1 MATLYAWANPLA
13 AWHGADH
20 TWVTD
25 YPSPFKC
32 PPGANYWYC
41 WGACHPA
48 GPGTTARPLG
58 SAQGNIAFAQ
68 CICQPN
74 NANAHGGINLY
85 GIEGVC
91 HQLANRVLYATSSYG
106 TPLTVKGAHKYW
118 LSHFLFGTYGTTHT
132 DWANRKKKCQPV
144 TMKSM
149 STGGGPGGGAGGPG
163 GGDDPDSLLFEQM
176 VRSSAPTAAEGESSL
191 AALEDLRTQLLAEK
205 APLDE
210 AVRSGA
216 ISGEEFAN
224 RVNELVSSYLPRIAE
239 SIGSNS
245 AARIFEVSPEESVQ
259 VLDPKVAAE
268 ADYTGGSEPEPGSTP
283 VPVKT

>member
-1 MATLYAWANPLA
+1 MATLYAWANPLS
-13 AWHGADH
+13 AWQGADH

-25 YPSPFKC
+25 YPSPFQC
-32 PPGANYWYC
+32 PPKADYWYC

-58 SAQGNIAFAQ
+58 SAQGDSGFAR

-74 NANAHGGINLY
+74 NSNAHGGINLY

-91 HQLANRVLYATSSYG
+91 YQLANRVLYATSPYG

-144 TMKSM
+144 TMGAM
-149 STGGGPGGGAGGPG
+149 AAGGGSGA
-163 GGDDPDSLLFEQM
+163 DPDSLLFEQM
-176 VRSSAPTAAEGESSL
+176 VRSSAPTAAKGGDSL
-191 AALEDLRTQLLAEK
+191 AALERLRAQLLAEK
-205 APLDE
+205 TPLDE
-210 AVRSGA
+210 AVRSGT

-224 RVNELVSSYLPRIAE
+224 RVNELVSSYLPKIAE
-239 SIGSNS
+239 IVGPNNV
-245 AARIFEVSPEESVQ
+245 ARIFEASPDERVQ
-259 VLDPKVAAE
+259 VLDPKMAAE
-268 ADYTGGSEPEPGSTP
+268 ADYTGETEPEPGSTP
-283 VPVKT
+283 GVGTGSGS